1 MPLKLSAGVSKKMG
15 LPDYGSLGATCGVE
29 VELEATLLEHDL
41 EAFHRHVRNAYV
53 ACAQAVNDELARHRA
68 AMAAGSDGSGGNRRQ
83 AGAPADGPAAGNGN
97 GRPPEEAGGPSNHRP
112 SARQLD
118 YAGVLA
124 RQIRGLGIRRLETV
138 CRSLFEKPL
147 ADLSGADASRL
158 IDTLK
163 KVRSGKL
170 ALETLLNGATS

>member
-29 VELEATLLEHDL
+29 VELDATLIEHDL
-41 EAFHRHVRNAYV
+41 ETFHRHVRNAYI

-68 AMAAGSDGSGGNRRQ
+68 AMASGSGGSGGNPRQ
-83 AGAPADGPAAGNGN
+83 EGAPTDGPAAGNGD
-97 GRPPEEAGGPSNHRP
+97 GPLPDQAAGQTNHRA

-118 YAGVLA
+118 YAGVLV

-138 CRSLFEKPL
+138 CRNLSEKPL

-163 KVRSGKL
+163 GVRSGKIAL
-170 ALETLLNGATS
+170 ATLLNGATS

>member
-1 MPLKLSAGVSKKMG
+1 
-15 LPDYGSLGATCGVE
+15 
-29 VELEATLLEHDL
+29 
-41 EAFHRHVRNAYV
+41 
-53 ACAQAVNDELARHRA
+53 
-68 AMAAGSDGSGGNRRQ
+68 
-83 AGAPADGPAAGNGN
+83 
-97 GRPPEEAGGPSNHRP
+97 
-112 SARQLD
+112 
-118 YAGVLA
+118 
-124 RQIRGLGIRRLETV
+124 LETV